1 MSYGSTPPP
10 GDDRPDP
17 TSNPEERPSEGYGS
31 PPPPPPQYGST
42 EPSSPPA
49 AAPSGPPA
57 DGGYAPPPPPP
68 APGGYGAPPPAE
80 SGYGAAPPAEG
91 GYGAPPPPPPY
102 GQQGYGAAPAYTGPY
117 EQGSAVGTLAQWPQR
132 ALGWVIDFIALAI
145 PGWILYAIGAP
156 RVETIGNTVVSTGPN
171 FFYYLGGLYILA
183 LWIYNRWYRGG
194 TTGYTIG
201 RGVAGVKL
209 VKESTG
215 QPIGMGLAFVRD
227 IAHIVDSIIC
237 YVGWLFPL
245 WDTKRQTIAD
255 KIMSTVVLAEP
266 QRKG

>member
-1 MSYGSTPPP
+1 MSSGSTPPP

-17 TSNPEERPSEGYGS
+17 TSDPEQPAEGYGS

-42 EPSSPPA
+42 EQPPPA
-49 AAPSGPPA
+49 AAPQP
-57 DGGYAPPPPPP
+57 GYGQAPPPPPP
-68 APGGYGAPPPAE
+68 AYGEPPPPPAGYGAPPPTD
-80 SGYGAAPPAEG
+80 G
-91 GYGAPPPPPPY
+91 GYASPPPPPAY
-102 GQQGYGAAPAYTGPY
+102 GEQGYGAAPAYTGPY
-117 EQGSAVGTLAQWPQR
+117 EQGSSVGTLALWPKR

-145 PGWILYAIGAP
+145 PGWILYWLGAP
-156 RVETIGNTVVSTGPN
+156 KTTIVGSTVTSTGPG
-171 FFYYLGGLYILA
+171 FLYYLGGLYILA

-201 RGVAGVKL
+201 RGVAGAKL

-215 QPIGMGLAFVRD
+215 ETIGMGMAFVRD

-255 KIMSTVVLAEP
+255 KIMSTVVLDQP
-266 QRKG
+266 QTKS